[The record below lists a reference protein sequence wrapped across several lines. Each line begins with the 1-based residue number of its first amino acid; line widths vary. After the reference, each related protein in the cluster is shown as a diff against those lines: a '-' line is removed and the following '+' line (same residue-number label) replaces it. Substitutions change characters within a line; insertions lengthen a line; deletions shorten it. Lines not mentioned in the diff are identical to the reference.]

1 MHSRRVWVLAHA
13 ELGTA
18 VFHLVFRF
26 PVPLDSRRIVVRRIL
41 LGNPPRMSYHH
52 DLDVTPTVGGYV
64 NSNVH
69 SQQEAPP

>member
-1 MHSRRVWVLAHA
+1 MYSRRVWFLAHS

-18 VFHLVFRF
+18 VFHLVSRF
-26 PVPLDSRRIVVRRIL
+26 LSLSIPAGLPHEEFSWQPFQDELPS
-41 LGNPPRMSYHH
+41 

-69 SQQEAPP
+69 SQQEAAP